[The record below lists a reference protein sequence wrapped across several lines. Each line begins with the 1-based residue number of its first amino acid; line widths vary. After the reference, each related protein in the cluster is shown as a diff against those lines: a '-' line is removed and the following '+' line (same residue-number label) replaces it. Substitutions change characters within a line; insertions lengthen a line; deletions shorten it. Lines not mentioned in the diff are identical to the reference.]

1 MKPIFRDNMCMGNIK
16 EELFFEKLF
25 LVSLIKKQL
34 LMFTI
39 PLGSITHC
47 SITNFN
53 YLLSHSLPVSHPLTV
68 SHLISKSN
76 TGQLSILQYIPPQ
89 QYIPPEAKHGHG
101 YS

>member
-16 EELFFEKLF
+16 EELFFETLF
-25 LVSLIKKQL
+25 LISLIKKQL

-53 YLLSHSLPVSHPLTV
+53 YLYHTHYSVSHPLTV
-68 SHLISKSN
+68 SHLISKLN
-76 TGQLSILQYIPPQ
+76 TGQLLILQCILTQ
-89 QYIPPEAKHGHG
+89 QYIPPEAKHGPG